1 MPLRVSGKNVDIGES
16 LRQHVNDRVRDA
28 LTKYFD
34 GGYSGHVVVE
44 KDGGRFRTETTLHLA
59 TGITLQATGVAHDP
73 YPSVDTAV
81 EHIEKR
87 LRRYKRKLKDHHGA
101 RNAVGEPQF
110 VESSY
115 KVLEAI
121 DDEEEVPAD
130 FHPLVVAEQTTKLKT
145 LSVGQAVMEMDLQDT
160 HVLVFR
166 HAGHGGI
173 NVVYRRK
180 DGNIG
185 WVDPALGTAGT
196 A

>member
-59 TGITLQATGVAHDP
+59 TGITMQSTGVAHDP

-101 RNAVGEPQF
+101 RGAAGEPQLID
-110 VESSY
+110 SSY
-115 KVLEAI
+115 KVIEAV
-121 DDEEEVPAD
+121 DEEDEVPAD
-130 FHPLVVAEQTTKLKT
+130 FHPVVVAEQTTKLKT
-145 LSVGQAVMEMDLQDT
+145 LSVGQAVMELDLQDSP
-160 HVLVFR
+160 VVVFR

-185 WVDPALGTAGT
+185 WVDPALGTA
-196 A
+196 